1 VETDADM
8 SAQLATIRECVGALA
23 SVCTLATLL
32 AVHPGKVYA
41 TDEDLDQYKTWS
53 DRLAAA
59 AKRHD
64 AADELLCVTTIGR
77 RWAWA
82 LNTLPHNLI
91 EQAARDSELARLGQS
106 RAEMLQMLYDR
117 RWRRN
122 DGSEPSRWW
131 SQLSLDL
138 LGQNRRDEAF
148 AVAAH
153 ITDPHVLI
161 GLQADNRYV
170 DIERSKFVERDILK
184 AAQNELE
191 RRQDAAR
198 QSPRNLSQLVRVAD
212 GLMLLHRYNEI
223 LQLTDSV
230 LHAEQGA
237 TPESPPYEDLQRQIP
252 WILDMRARALSALGR
267 YEEALEVLR
276 RAVQDA
282 TGDRISHSLNLAV
295 FLARLNRPQEALA
308 AIPTLEDASAYGR
321 AVAAMARVMIAVE
334 MGDQTE
340 LNRALDDLRT
350 HAQDYPGTRERAL
363 IVAGRE
369 DEAAAALVAR
379 FSDADLR
386 TDALVESQDY
396 AEHPGPRRV
405 IEWRERLTAL
415 RNRPEVRREIAAYGR
430 IRRYPIAGVGGF

>member
-1 VETDADM
+1 MNAR
-8 SAQLATIRECVGALA
+8 LATTSGWVAVFA
-23 SVCTLATLL
+23 SVCTLANLL
-32 AVHPGKVYA
+32 AILSGKVYA
-41 TDEDLDQYKTWS
+41 TEEDLDQYKTWS

-77 RWAWA
+77 RWSWA

-91 EQAARDSELARLGQS
+91 EQTASDSELARLGQS
-106 RAEMLQMLYDR
+106 RTEMLQMLYDR

-138 LGQNRRDEAF
+138 LERNRRDEAF

-161 GLQADNRYV
+161 GLQADNRYSR
-170 DIERSKFVERDILK
+170 IERSEFVERDILK
-184 AAQNELE
+184 AAQNELG
-191 RRQDAAR
+191 RLQTAAK
-198 QSPRNLSQLVRVAD
+198 QSPRKLSQVVRVAD
-212 GLMLLHRYNEI
+212 GLMLLHRYDEI

-230 LHAEQGA
+230 LQAAQRA

-252 WILDMRARALSALGR
+252 WILKVRAGALRALGR
-267 YEEALEVLR
+267 YEEALELMR
-276 RAVQDA
+276 RAAQEAKV
-282 TGDRISHSLNLAV
+282 DRLSHSLNLAH
-295 FLARLNRPQEALA
+295 FLATLNRPQEALA
-308 AIPTLEDASAYGR
+308 AIPTLEDASVYGR
-321 AVAAMARVMIAVE
+321 AFAALVRVMIAVE
-334 MGDQTE
+334 LGDAAE
-340 LNRALDDLRT
+340 LNIALDDLRT
-350 HAQDYPGTRERAL
+350 HAQNYPGTRERAL

-369 DEAAAALVAR
+369 DEAVATLLAR
-379 FSDADLR
+379 LSDPDLR

-396 AEHPGPRRV
+396 AEHPAPPLV
-405 IEWRERLTAL
+405 IEWRKRLSAL

-430 IRRYPIAGVGGF
+430 IRSYRIAGVGF

>member
-1 VETDADM
+1 M
-8 SAQLATIRECVGALA
+8 GAQPATIRECLA
-23 SVCTLATLL
+23 VFASACTLATLL
-32 AVHPGKVYA
+32 VIHPGKAYA
-41 TDEDLDQYKTWS
+41 SEEDLDQYKTWS

-82 LNTLPHNLI
+82 LNTLPHKLI

-106 RAEMLQMLYDR
+106 RTEMLQMLYDR

-131 SQLSLDL
+131 SQLSLHL
-138 LGQNRRDEAF
+138 LEQNRRDEAF

-170 DIERSKFVERDILK
+170 DIERSRLVERDILK
-184 AAQNELE
+184 ASENELG
-191 RRQDAAR
+191 RRQDAAK
-198 QSPRNLSQLVRVAD
+198 QSPRNLSQLVRVAA
-212 GLMLLHRYNEI
+212 GLMLLHRYKEI

-230 LHAEQGA
+230 LQTEQRA

-252 WILDMRARALSALGR
+252 WILDMRADALSALGR
-267 YEEALEVLR
+267 YEEALELLR

-282 TGDRISHSLNLAV
+282 KGDRISHSLNLAV
-295 FLARLNRPQEALA
+295 FLAKLNRPQEALA
-308 AIPTLEDASAYGR
+308 AIPTLEDASVYGR
-321 AVAAMARVMIAVE
+321 AVAAMARVMIAME
-334 MGDQTE
+334 MGDLTE
-340 LNRALDDLRT
+340 LNQALDDLRT
-350 HAQDYPGTRERAL
+350 LAQDYPGTRERAL

-369 DEAAAALVAR
+369 DEAVAALVAR
-379 FSDADLR
+379 LSDPDLR
-386 TDALVESQDY
+386 TDALVELQDY
-396 AEHPGPRRV
+396 AEHPGPPRV
-405 IEWRERLTAL
+405 TEWRQRLSAL
-415 RNRPEVRREIAAYGR
+415 RNRPEVRREIATYGR